1 MMCDGMN
8 TAADICVRMARPED
22 REPLARLRAAL
33 WPESS
38 AEEHAQ
44 ELRSILDG
52 KAPGQ
57 LPLIELVAEDRSR
70 ELVGF
75 AEVGLRSHADGCDA
89 ARAVGYLEGWYVA
102 ESHRKRGIGRKLLQ
116 AAEDWARKQDCKE
129 MASDALLENELSQ
142 HVHKALGFEEVD
154 RCVRYRRTL

>member
-1 MMCDGMN
+1 MCDAMN
-8 TAADICVRMARPED
+8 TAADICVRVARPED

-44 ELRSILDG
+44 ELLSILDG

-57 LPLIELVAEDRSR
+57 LPLIELVAEYRSK

-89 ARAVGYLEGWYVA
+89 AHAVGYLEGWYVA
-102 ESHRKRGIGRKLLQ
+102 ESHRNRGIGRKLLQ

-142 HVHKALGFEEVD
+142 CVHEALGFEEVD